1 MSFQEFKSRLLAR
14 KLELERQVAA
24 IERDFAQGRSADF
37 AEQATEREN
46 DEVLSAIE
54 QKDRQELAQ
63 INRALGRMELGTY
76 DKCAQCGEAIKLA
89 RLTTIPFTE
98 LCIRCAK

>member
-1 MSFQEFKSRLLAR
+1 MAFQEFKSRLLAR

-63 INRALGRMELGTY
+63 INQALARMEQGNY
-76 DKCAQCGEAIKLA
+76 DKCAHCGEAIKLA
-89 RLTTIPFTE
+89 RLNVIPFAE
-98 LCIRCAK
+98 LCVRCAK